1 VESTI
6 FAAVCVDC
14 IAAAAAKSIAAC
26 RMLILDSFYLIFR
39 LVAFL
44 LGLVMIFF

>member
-1 VESTI
+1 VESII
-6 FAAVCVDC
+6 FAAVCADC
-14 IAAAAAKSIAAC
+14 IAVAAAKSIAAC
-26 RMLILDSFYLIFR
+26 RMLILDSFYLTFR